1 MEFPMLTRAV
11 FQWSHRVKMRVIRG
25 GWVHEGRRVMPGLP
39 IRVATEKK
47 AALLLASGQATLMHP
62 NPSVERMASEI
73 RQAMDRVFHRGQY
86 GKDTTA
92 K

>member
-1 MEFPMLTRAV
+1 MLTRAMC
-11 FQWSHRVKMRVIRG
+11 QWSHRVKMKVIRG

-47 AALLLASGQATLMHP
+47 AALLLASGQATLMDP

-73 RQAMDRVFHRGQY
+73 RQAMDRIFHRGQY